1 MFSAARIHHLCWWA
15 SAQGWNINKQRP
27 SGFGHDRSVRRTLCV
42 VGTWVVSG
50 GGTVFWHTV
59 GSWINRP
66 GAFPSGVFRFGFFW
80 FPAHGLSRTVRTRKG
95 VCVGG
100 GCDGVVVWELYSG
113 REHLVK
119 QDQEPVAFGSAVFLS
134 CFA

>member
-1 MFSAARIHHLCWWA
+1 
-15 SAQGWNINKQRP
+15 
-27 SGFGHDRSVRRTLCV
+27 
-42 VGTWVVSG
+42 VVSG

-66 GAFPSGVFRFGFFW
+66 GAFPSGVVPVRFFLVSRAWPKPDKPHPEGC
-80 FPAHGLSRTVRTRKG
+80 LS
-95 VCVGG
+95 GG

-119 QDQEPVAFGSAVFLS
+119 QVRKTGGLRVDGVFVLFCISNFLRIIEPGGHALCVSFLVLS
-134 CFA
+134 IVIN